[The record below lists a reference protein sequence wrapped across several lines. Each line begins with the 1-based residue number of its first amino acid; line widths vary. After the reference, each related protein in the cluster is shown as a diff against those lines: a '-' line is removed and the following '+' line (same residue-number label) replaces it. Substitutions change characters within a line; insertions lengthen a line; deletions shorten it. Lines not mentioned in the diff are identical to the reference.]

1 MKAMTIADMTAADM
15 LECLTEE
22 SRSAA
27 VSYIKYLMYMD
38 GQRKAER
45 AQRAFD
51 HVKEILNGD
60 TGWMSEE
67 EMIADVAEFRRKR
80 MAGHEDT
87 D

>member
-1 MKAMTIADMTAADM
+1 MKTAMMNDLFEVLSEEDQTSVLDYIQYLAD
-15 LECLTEE
+15 
-22 SRSAA
+22 SA
-27 VSYIKYLMYMD
+27 
-38 GQRKAER
+38 GRRKAER

-60 TGWMSEE
+60 TGWASEE